1 MSSQPGL
8 QPSAAFCRGKNM
20 GKIPRTCRGG
30 HGAGSRQEPQK
41 SRGKTINGD
50 VSCIAQSKRL
60 TK

>member
-1 MSSQPGL
+1 MP
-8 QPSAAFCRGKNM
+8 RKNM